1 MGKTKQL
8 LFQEKNKKIIFT
20 TENTDT
26 KMSLAGKKRRSK
38 KVQKAKGVTNSSA
51 ENNPASPTKSSKKRN
66 KKLKKP
72 DHVTNSSPENNPA
85 SSPTKSSKKRDKK
98 LKKPDHV
105 HESKGQSKALRY
117 LKLWYSNKKCKEDQI
132 LEPWKFEKC
141 RQIWLLQNCYSSV
154 RVPQEDFKIL
164 PKYMSTINGRMRDG
178 AIDDANQKVE
188 LTQKWSSLL
197 EAGKNEAEVQKE
209 LGQPKLDD
217 VTAKRAKKSLKS

>member
-38 KVQKAKGVTNSSA
+38 KVQKAK
-51 ENNPASPTKSSKKRN
+51 E
-66 KKLKKP
+66 
-72 DHVTNSSPENNPA
+72 VTNSSPENNPA

-164 PKYMSTINGRMRDG
+164 LKYMSTINGRMRDG

-217 VTAKRAKKSLKS
+217 VTAKRAKKIIKKLN